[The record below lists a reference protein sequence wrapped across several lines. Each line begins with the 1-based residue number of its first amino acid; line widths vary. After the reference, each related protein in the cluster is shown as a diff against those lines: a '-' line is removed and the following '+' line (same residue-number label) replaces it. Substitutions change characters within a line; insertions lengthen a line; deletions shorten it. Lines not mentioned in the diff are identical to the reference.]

1 MPSAGADVGALPTK
15 PQVLRKAGES
25 CSVQEDLLVAIVVR
39 GSPGQL
45 CCPFQHDRSRAS
57 DVQST
62 PYVGVLLVA
71 SFAVL
76 ALGYSELRPITSD
89 PTISVRPG
97 PKVTDGARANLSAK
111 IRVQSTLVL
120 IPVTVVDPQYHFV
133 TGFKREDLRLFE
145 DRPTAN
151 TGE

>member
-1 MPSAGADVGALPTK
+1 M
-15 PQVLRKAGES
+15 
-25 CSVQEDLLVAIVVR
+25 
-39 GSPGQL
+39 
-45 CCPFQHDRSRAS
+45 
-57 DVQST
+57 QST